1 MKTNEKSATNTQQ
14 QQASWRPISFIMLA
28 QHVTKTQ
35 RRESHRCSVHKSR
48 VTAARAQEVFFL
60 FILYSLCWL
69 LLLFW
74 DISDEMEIIKYA
86 TTFQLIELCE
96 PS

>member
-1 MKTNEKSATNTQQ
+1 MYVSLADYQHKETTTTKNRRSEMKTNEKSATNTQQ

-60 FILYSLCWL
+60 FIL
-69 LLLFW
+69 
-74 DISDEMEIIKYA
+74 
-86 TTFQLIELCE
+86 
-96 PS
+96 